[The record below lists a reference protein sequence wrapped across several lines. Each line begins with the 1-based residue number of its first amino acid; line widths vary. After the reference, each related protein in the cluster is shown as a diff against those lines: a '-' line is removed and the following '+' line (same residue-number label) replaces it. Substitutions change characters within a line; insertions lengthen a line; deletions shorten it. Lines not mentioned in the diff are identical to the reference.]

1 MTRYYRLVRW
11 LVLALL
17 LALLPSV
24 ALAQDDGTITDD
36 DLIATWRGKRM
47 CFAR

>member
-24 ALAQDDGTITDD
+24 ALAQDDSTITDD
-36 DLIATWRGKRM
+36 EVNEVAKDL
-47 CFAR
+47 